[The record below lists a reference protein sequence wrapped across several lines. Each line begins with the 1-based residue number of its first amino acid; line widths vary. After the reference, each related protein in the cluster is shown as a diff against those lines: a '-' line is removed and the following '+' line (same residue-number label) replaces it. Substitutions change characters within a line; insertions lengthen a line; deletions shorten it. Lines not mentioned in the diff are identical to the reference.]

1 MSLKERK
8 NRDFKG
14 VLAGGLLHQAASSMQ
29 RAIVSPFFNSKGVS
43 PSQIGVLNSVSWGI
57 ISFTSMP
64 FGRLSDSTGRR
75 TPLII
80 SSILGAAACILVYFK
95 TNIFTAL
102 CLYILIGFS
111 TALFTPNNSALIF
124 ESTES
129 SKAPL
134 FFAVFY
140 LATLAGSSL
149 SSFLAGWLSKIFAA
163 ELPFFT
169 ASILFLLSVPIYF
182 LHIAAVRDRS
192 PGNRLKVLA
201 SSVDIRTTL
210 HMLGQNPQLVFY
222 GFAIFFHELGF
233 FMISPYISLFAQ
245 RMVGLDMA
253 GVGMVISIWNIGLA
267 VGFLPWA
274 WVTTRSGSRR
284 IMLAHLAASSPTWVL
299 LALSDS
305 FTSMGLYIFVF
316 GLVGAM
322 DLPARRTLTAEI
334 CNGENLGEAMGF
346 IELSN
351 GLGGVFGGILGGF
364 LWEGLGPTS
373 IFYAASILTLFS
385 TLLLFLLV
393 RKTA

>member
-1 MSLKERK
+1 MKERE

-14 VLAGGLLHQAASSMQ
+14 VLAGGLLYQAASSMQ
-29 RAIVSPFFNSKGVS
+29 GAIASPFFNSKGIS
-43 PSQIGVLNSVSWGI
+43 PSQIGVLNSVSWSI

-64 FGRLSDSTGRR
+64 FGRLSDFTGRR
-75 TPLII
+75 TPLMI
-80 SSILGAAACILVYFK
+80 SSILGALACITVYFA

-102 CLYILIGFS
+102 SLYILIGFS

-124 ESTES
+124 ESTEY

-169 ASILFLLSVPIYF
+169 ASMLFLLSIPIYS
-182 LHIAAVRDRS
+182 LHIAGGGGRAA
-192 PGNRLKVLA
+192 GNRLKALA
-201 SSVDIRTTL
+201 SSVDIRTML
-210 HMLGQNPQLVFY
+210 KMLGRNPQLVSY
-222 GFAIFFHELGF
+222 GFSIFFHELGF

-245 RMVGLDMA
+245 RIVGLDMA

-274 WVTTRSGSRR
+274 WVTTRKGSWRM
-284 IMLAHLAASSPTWVL
+284 MLAHLAVSSPTWVI

-305 FTSMGLYIFVF
+305 FASMGLYIFLF

-334 CNGENLGEAMGF
+334 CQGENLGEAMGF

-351 GLGGVFGGILGGF
+351 GLGGVFGGIVGGV
-364 LWEGLGPTS
+364 LWEGFGPAS
-373 IFYAASILTLFS
+373 IFYAASVLTLFS
-385 TLLLFLLV
+385 AALFLLV
-393 RKTA
+393 RKPPGN

>member
-1 MSLKERK
+1 MFLKEYG

-14 VLAGGLLHQAASSMQ
+14 ILAGGLLHQAASSMQ
-29 RAIVSPFFNSKGVS
+29 GAIASPFFNSRGVS
-43 PSQIGVLNSVSWGI
+43 PSQIGVLNSVSWSI
-57 ISFTSMP
+57 ISFASMP
-64 FGRLSDSTGRR
+64 FGRLSDFTGRR
-75 TPLII
+75 TPLIV
-80 SSILGAAACILVYFK
+80 SSILGALACILVYFA

-102 CLYILIGFS
+102 SLYILIGFS

-140 LATLAGSSL
+140 LATLVGSSL
-149 SSFLAGWLSKIFAA
+149 GSFSAGWLSKLFAA
-163 ELPFFT
+163 QLPFFT
-169 ASILFLLSVPIYF
+169 ASMLFLLPIPIYS
-182 LHIAAVRDRS
+182 LYVSGGRGRS
-192 PGNRLKVLA
+192 QGNMLKVLV

-210 HMLGQNPQLVFY
+210 RMLRQNPRLIYYSFS
-222 GFAIFFHELGF
+222 IFFHELGF

-253 GVGMVISIWNIGLA
+253 GVGMVVSIWNIGLA

-274 WVTTRSGSRR
+274 WVTTRKGSWRM
-284 IMLAHLAASSPTWVL
+284 MLTHLAVSSPIWIL
-299 LALSDS
+299 LSLSDS
-305 FTSMGLYIFVF
+305 FASMGLYIFVF

-334 CNGENLGEAMGF
+334 CNGENLGEVMGF

-351 GLGGVFGGILGGF
+351 GLGGVFGGIAGGV
-364 LWEGLGPTS
+364 LWENFGPAS
-373 IFYAASILTLFS
+373 IFYAASVLTLFS
-385 TLLLFLLV
+385 TLFFLMV
-393 RKTA
+393 R